1 MATVQISKPQAG
13 TQNVITNVADGNLA
27 LEFATADATMSKEDN
42 NLVFTFADGSS
53 VVL

>member
-27 LEFATADATMSKEDN
+27 LEFATGDATMSKEE
-42 NLVFTFADGSS
+42 TTSS
-53 VVL
+53 LPLRTAAL